1 MIYKFI
7 MLMFGE
13 KLNFEFIEIEKKNY
27 SHKSPN
33 FFGN

>member
-1 MIYKFI
+1 
-7 MLMFGE
+7 MFGE

-33 FFGN
+33 FFWKLM